1 MNLSKERYFPRPNGR
16 ISPNFCR
23 RPLTSTSSQIREE
36 SFVRNVPRI
45 CLVHQWNLERRHD
58 GYCTR
63 EEFWKGDIWVA
74 DFEELEILGA
84 AETRVRILNAKEV
97 MTPTDGHKII
107 LLVEDGQVKP
117 LGGDQVLRTSTSLQD
132 LPEGAPGDWSQERSA
147 RGEMREDLRGES
159 DGSQPVRLIS
169 G

>member
-1 MNLSKERYFPRPNGR
+1 MVIVRGENFGKETF
-16 ISPNFCR
+16 
-23 RPLTSTSSQIREE
+23 L
-36 SFVRNVPRI
+36 
-45 CLVHQWNLERRHD
+45 
-58 GYCTR
+58 
-63 EEFWKGDIWVA
+63 VA

-117 LGGDQVLRTSTSLQD
+117 LGEDQVLRTSTSLQD

-147 RGEMREDLRGES
+147 RGEVREDLRGES
-159 DGSQPVRLIS
+159 DGSQTVRLIS
-169 G
+169 R

>member
-1 MNLSKERYFPRPNGR
+1 M
-16 ISPNFCR
+16 
-23 RPLTSTSSQIREE
+23 
-36 SFVRNVPRI
+36 
-45 CLVHQWNLERRHD
+45 
-58 GYCTR
+58 
-63 EEFWKGDIWVA
+63 VA

-97 MTPTDGHKII
+97 MTPKDGHKII

-147 RGEMREDLRGES
+147 RGEVREDLRGES